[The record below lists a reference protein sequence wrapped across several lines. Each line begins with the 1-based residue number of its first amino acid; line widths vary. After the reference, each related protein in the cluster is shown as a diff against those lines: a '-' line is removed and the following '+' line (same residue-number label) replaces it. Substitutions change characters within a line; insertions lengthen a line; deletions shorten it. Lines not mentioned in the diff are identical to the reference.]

1 MVTIGDFEFP
11 EDRMYSDNHLWI
23 LQEDSSVTVG
33 VDPMGFAIAGDISM
47 IRVKKVG
54 KSMKKGRAFG
64 TMESG
69 KGVISLK
76 SPFNGTITEVNP
88 VVQDKQF
95 DRIKENPYETWLI
108 KAEVSDS
115 SELDGMMKTVAEISK
130 WAKEELSQL

>member
-23 LQEDSSVTVG
+23 FQEGSSVTVG

-95 DRIKENPYETWLI
+95 DSIKENPYETWLI
-108 KAEVSDS
+108 KAELSDT
-115 SELDGMMKTVAEISK
+115 SELDGLMKTVAEISK